1 MYANVLVPVD
11 GSPGERRAVASA
23 LSLAST
29 ADATIHALSVVEP
42 ADDLADLGETDREA
56 IRRSTEAR
64 GREATADV
72 MALAEDAGVE
82 VVRHVREGRPHRE
95 IVAYAEEAGVDL
107 IVMGTRGELDAADAR
122 LGSTTERTLAL
133 AEVPVL
139 AVPPDADA
147 EPTTPEIDRIVVPI
161 DGSDA
166 AERAAENALDLAAVL
181 GADVDAIYVIDRTV
195 YDLEDAPRSIVGL
208 LREGGEASLAAVAE
222 AADERGVGL
231 TARTLRGVPEAEI
244 LAYADGVDTDLLAM
258 GTRGRGGVGDR
269 LLGSTTVRVIRRGSR
284 PVLASA

>member
-244 LAYADGVDTDLLAM
+244 LAYADGVDADLLAM

>member
-11 GSPGERRAVASA
+11 GSPGERRAVATA

>member
-11 GSPGERRAVASA
+11 GSPGERLAVASA

-42 ADDLADLGETDREA
+42 ADNLADLGETDREA
-56 IRRSTEAR
+56 VRRSTEAR
-64 GREATADV
+64 GRESTADV

-95 IVAYAEEAGVDL
+95 IVAYAGEAGVDL
-107 IVMGTRGELDAADAR
+107 IVMGTRGELDATDAR
-122 LGSTTERTLAL
+122 LGSTAERTLAL
-133 AEVPVL
+133 AGVPVL
-139 AVPPDADA
+139 AVPLDADGEA
-147 EPTTPEIDRIVVPI
+147 VTPEIDRIVVPV
-161 DGSDA
+161 DGSAA

-181 GADVDAIYVIDRTV
+181 DADVDAVYVIDRTV

-208 LREGGEASLAAVAE
+208 LRKGGEASLASVAE
-222 AADERGVGL
+222 AADERGLGL
-231 TARTLRGVPEAEI
+231 TTRTLRGVPETEI
-244 LAYADGVDTDLLAM
+244 LAYADGVDADLLAM

-269 LLGSTTVRVIRRGSR
+269 LLGSTTARVVRRSGR